1 MSSSQ
6 KCVSDYIIIIEAN
19 KHSKMAQDNP
29 IATALIDIFIACGL
43 LFNVGIVM
51 VYLLKM
57 IGSGDKGSFVILIGL
72 LAIYFHYSSSIQ
84 NSLTKLQVDGDIRSV
99 FE

>member
-19 KHSKMAQDNP
+19 KHSKAAQDNP
-29 IATALIDIFIACGL
+29 IATALIDILVACWL

-51 VYLLKM
+51 VYLLTVSVKM
-57 IGSGDKGSFVILIGL
+57 IGSD
-72 LAIYFHYSSSIQ
+72 H
-84 NSLTKLQVDGDIRSV
+84 QVNQPQ
-99 FE
+99 FQ